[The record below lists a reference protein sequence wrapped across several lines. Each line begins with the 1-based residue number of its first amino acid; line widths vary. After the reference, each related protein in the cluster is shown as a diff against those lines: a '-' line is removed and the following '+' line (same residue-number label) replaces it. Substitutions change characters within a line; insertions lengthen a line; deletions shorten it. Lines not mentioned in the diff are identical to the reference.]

1 MKWSLLLI
9 WVTAVDMQRRTQYVR
24 LPNGGLTLADRLS
37 PHLRDAYN
45 IKDGGSPGLSSD
57 ASGGLVAPPRAEPA
71 GSENSPPNSYP
82 ENAPVPSKGL
92 SYAEFKQLMQ
102 MKITEKLKQT
112 PMTPTFVEP
121 QPIEPYLTASPP
133 APPLVESG
141 PTSPQPGDVAPSAV
155 EPVTAVPANE
165 VSTIKND
172 QDRNTFINN
181 VNNRYN
187 HKPEKE
193 RTSSRGQT
201 FATFGGSQ
209 FYQSLFGAK
218 NGFSPLQFLLNHGG
232 VGTDSQFFVPVPIV
246 VPPPPPPPPGPKC
259 YTNPSG
265 FLCCNV
271 SLERT
276 MEMAYVAAKSE
287 GISSCNVQRMASAVQ
302 AASEEKFKTTF
313 ETVAA
318 HRDFVAKVNF
328 AGDLNCK
335 IEVDGKFILAYAT
348 PKAEKEVNIIDAN
361 SFFSGDVD
369 ELFDVSNGTES
380 KPTYIVYGPIR

>member
-172 QDRNTFINN
+172 QEIS
-181 VNNRYN
+181 
-187 HKPEKE
+187 
-193 RTSSRGQT
+193 TSYRE
-201 FATFGGSQ
+201 
-209 FYQSLFGAK
+209 LFQK

-348 PKAEKEVNIIDAN
+348 PKAEKEV
-361 SFFSGDVD
+361 
-369 ELFDVSNGTES
+369 
-380 KPTYIVYGPIR
+380 R